1 MRTFGAFDRN
11 DVYPYWFERGWQAH
25 QEFRFSQSGYS
36 LRGTAVSDE
45 KAGAAPALSRISA
58 YADVLKLYPNPPSR
72 SLDARGQVT
81 VDYLA
86 QKYGESSVGSL
97 LKASGGIAG
106 FNSALQSVTKM
117 SLDQLNDAV
126 SASLR

>member
-1 MRTFGAFDRN
+1 
-11 DVYPYWFERGWQAH
+11 
-25 QEFRFSQSGYS
+25 
-36 LRGTAVSDE
+36 
-45 KAGAAPALSRISA
+45 
-58 YADVLKLYPNPPSR
+58 
-72 SLDARGQVT
+72 VT